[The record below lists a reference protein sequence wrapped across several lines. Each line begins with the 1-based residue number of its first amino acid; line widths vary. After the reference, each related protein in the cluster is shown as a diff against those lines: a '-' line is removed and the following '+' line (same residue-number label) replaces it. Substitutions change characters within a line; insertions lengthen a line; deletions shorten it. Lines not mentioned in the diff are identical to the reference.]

1 MTSNPRFGAKML
13 MAYAT
18 IADVLKLLL
27 PVNTEPSGHIRANGG
42 EASGGG
48 RRRRKRG
55 YPREQPWLFLP
66 NCFSKTGQKKRSGEP
81 PLKMCLEE
89 CEGASDMTLGGVGRT
104 RVGGKWD
111 RDS

>member
-1 MTSNPRFGAKML
+1 
-13 MAYAT
+13 MACAT

-27 PVNTEPSGHIRANGG
+27 PVNTEHSGHIRANGG

-48 RRRRKRG
+48 RRWRKRG

-66 NCFSKTGQKKRSGEP
+66 SCFQRQAKKKRLGEP

-89 CEGASDMTLGGVGRT
+89 CASDMTLGGVGRT